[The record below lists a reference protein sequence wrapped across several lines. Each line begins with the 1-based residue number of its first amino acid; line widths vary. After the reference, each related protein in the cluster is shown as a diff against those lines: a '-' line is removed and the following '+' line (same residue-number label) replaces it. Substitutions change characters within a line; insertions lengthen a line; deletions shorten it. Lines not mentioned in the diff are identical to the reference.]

1 MSDRR
6 CLTEFCCVAAI
17 ADPPARPDGQES
29 DVLATRL
36 SITRLLIARV
46 AISAYGSHT
55 ETACRCG
62 GHHVDQTIARLN
74 IEHFHRLLKSEIDPD
89 KRATITRLL
98 AEEEAKLRSINAESN
113 RMKRV

>member
-1 MSDRR
+1 
-6 CLTEFCCVAAI
+6 
-17 ADPPARPDGQES
+17 
-29 DVLATRL
+29 
-36 SITRLLIARV
+36 
-46 AISAYGSHT
+46 
-55 ETACRCG
+55 
-62 GHHVDQTIARLN
+62 VDQTIARLN